1 LVLRDRKT
9 LTLSVSRNM
18 WNQAALKMR
27 GLLAKAGA
35 VHIDNVTATHQGPA
49 FATFLTT
56 PLALLT
62 GKRNRLWGVLPRAGL
77 GENEMRR
84 LHTLGEAI
92 ARQLDAL
99 DSSGATPL
107 LRGLGAAKVNNRYV
121 VAEYIG
127 EPVFRFWGRVIRLC
141 GQAWRP
147 LRYVG
152 IFLFMISLVL
162 LIVLGI
168 PFSIV
173 TLPLVYPLVRKSRSA
188 YIAQLKQP
196 SEA

>member
-1 LVLRDRKT
+1 
-9 LTLSVSRNM
+9 
-18 WNQAALKMR
+18 
-27 GLLAKAGA
+27 
-35 VHIDNVTATHQGPA
+35 
-49 FATFLTT
+49 
-56 PLALLT
+56 
-62 GKRNRLWGVLPRAGL
+62 VLPRAGL